1 MNARIATYT
10 DFIPTSDILNQSW
23 QHQLANLVTDIDEL
37 CNLLSLNK
45 DELLQTYQL
54 PPKFPLQVPHAF
66 VAKMTKGDLSD
77 PLLLQ
82 ILPTKS
88 EQIQTLGYITD
99 PLDEHNHNPIK
110 GLLHKYQSRVL
121 ITLTGACA
129 VHCRY
134 CFRQHFDYNA
144 NLPKSDEQA
153 QILDY
158 INKNPDI
165 NEVLLSGGDPLNVS
179 NRRLL
184 DWLSKLA
191 DCANITTI
199 RLHTRLPIVL
209 PARIDDELLNSF
221 KNLTKNIVMV
231 IHTNHPSEIDDD
243 VKIACT
249 KLKSAGVTLLNQ
261 TVLLK
266 NINDNAETLA
276 NLSHKLFGIGVLPY
290 YLHILDKVQGASH
303 FDIDESQA
311 IELYWQLLEKLSGY
325 LVPKLV
331 QELPNR
337 PYKTPIDIY
346 KSSAFE

>member
-10 DFIPTSDILNQSW
+10 DFTPTYDILNQSW
-23 QHQLANLVTDIDEL
+23 QHQLANLITDIDEL
-37 CNLLSLNK
+37 CALLNLNK
-45 DELLQTYQL
+45 DDLLNTYQL
-54 PPKFPLQVPHAF
+54 PQKFPLRVPHAF
-66 VAKMTKGDLSD
+66 VAKMAQGDVND

-88 EQIQTLGYITD
+88 EHIQAVGYTTD
-99 PLDEHNHNPIK
+99 PLDENNHNPIK

-158 INKNPDI
+158 IHKNPEID
-165 NEVLLSGGDPLNVS
+165 EVLLSGGDPLNVS

-184 DWLSKLA
+184 DWLEKL
-191 DCANITTI
+191 DNTPIRTI

-209 PARIDDELLNSF
+209 PARIDDELLTGL
-221 KNLTKNIVMV
+221 KKLTKNIVMV
-231 IHTNHPSEIDDD
+231 IHTNHPNEIDDA
-243 VKIACT
+243 VKTACA

-266 NINDNAETLA
+266 GVNDNAETLA
-276 NLSHKLFGIGVLPY
+276 TLSHKLFESGVLPY
-290 YLHILDKVQGASH
+290 YLHSLDKVQGASH
-303 FDIDESQA
+303 FDIDEKRA
-311 IELYWQLLEKLSGY
+311 IKIYWQLLERLSGY

-331 QELPNR
+331 QELPNQ